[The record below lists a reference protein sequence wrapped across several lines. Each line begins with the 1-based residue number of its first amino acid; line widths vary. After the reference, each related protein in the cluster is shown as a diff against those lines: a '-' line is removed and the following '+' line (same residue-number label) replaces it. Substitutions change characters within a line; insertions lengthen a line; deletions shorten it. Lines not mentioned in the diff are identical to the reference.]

1 MRFLVTGAN
10 GDIAE
15 AVAKVLNKT
24 FPDSVIHG
32 SDSSGLWP
40 AKFYFKKVYKIP
52 HASSYK
58 YLDYIDSIKNRY
70 NLIIPT
76 TEKEIFKLSSSK
88 INLNKVL
95 INSKYMSNFF
105 LKIPKSKNLTKK
117 NIFIKY
123 K

>member
-1 MRFLVTGAN
+1 MVQIQVDYGL
-10 GDIAE
+10 
-15 AVAKVLNKT
+15 LN
-24 FPDSVIHG
+24 FI
-32 SDSSGLWP
+32 L
-40 AKFYFKKVYKIP
+40 KKVYKIP

-95 INSKYMSNFF
+95 INSKNICQIFF
-105 LKIPKSKNLTKK
+105 DKLETSK
-117 NIFIKY
+117 F
-123 K
+123 